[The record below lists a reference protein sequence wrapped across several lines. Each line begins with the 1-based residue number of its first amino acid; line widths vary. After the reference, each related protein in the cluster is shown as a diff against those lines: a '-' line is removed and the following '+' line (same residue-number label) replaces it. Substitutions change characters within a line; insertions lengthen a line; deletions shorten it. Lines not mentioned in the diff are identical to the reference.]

1 MFLFFKKYKIEIIIF
16 ALAILVRVFLLF
28 INLDVNNGNFE
39 ATIHGSDWYFEVSQ
53 NLHIGNGFSLDGA
66 SPSPIHV
73 PVYPYFLALSLFLFG
88 NYIFAVIMQII
99 IGAFI
104 PILAMR
110 ISSKIIDSRKISLFV
125 GFFLALELNFVL
137 FSFIFFTETIFIFL
151 FLLSMLAF
159 IRYLKYGQ
167 VKYLLIFTA
176 LLGVATLTKTV
187 VQFYPLFI
195 LPIMWWFMRK
205 HLSYKALITHS
216 IILIGLFV
224 IILSP
229 WMYRNYKEFKAPGM
243 TIMPSLNLYA
253 TLVPSV
259 LAVERRISF
268 NEARKQFIDDRN
280 IDLSK
285 LNFSTASEFNKEA
298 FGVLKA
304 YPMALAK
311 VSVINILTFFT
322 HDGMLTVLQNS
333 GFTPKESLSGPAI
346 TLLFDSPIVF
356 LKTVKT
362 YILTPFVLVLI
373 MRIFWILTTISF
385 FVAVALLII
394 RKKLTA
400 PIVFVLVT
408 VLYLTVTTPSNG
420 LTVNSRFRMPV
431 TPIILTLAAYPFIA
445 FRKNKYDKILITDSK
460 LYDKK

>member
-1 MFLFFKKYKIEIIIF
+1 MFLFLKKYKIEIIIF
-16 ALAILVRVFLLF
+16 VLAILIRIFLLS
-28 INLDVNNGNFE
+28 INLDANNGNFE
-39 ATIHGSDWYFEVSQ
+39 ATIYGSDWYFEVSQ
-53 NLHIGNGFSLDGA
+53 NMYAGNGFSINGI

-73 PVYPYFLALSLFLFG
+73 PIYPYFLALSLFLFG
-88 NYIFAVIMQII
+88 NYIFAVIAQII
-99 IGAFI
+99 IGALI
-104 PILAMR
+104 PILALR
-110 ISSKIIDSRKISLFV
+110 LSYKLIPSRKISLFV

-137 FSFIFFTETIFIFL
+137 FSFIFFTETLFIFL

-159 IRYLKYGQ
+159 IRYLKYCQ

-187 VQFYPLFI
+187 VQFYPLFV
-195 LPIMWWFMRK
+195 LPVMWYFLRK
-205 HLSYKALITHS
+205 HLSYKTLATHS
-216 IILIGLFV
+216 IILIGLFM

-229 WMYRNYKEFKAPGM
+229 WMYRNYKEFGTPGM
-243 TIMPSLNLYA
+243 TIMPSLNLYT
-253 TLVPSV
+253 TLAPSV
-259 LAVERRISF
+259 LAIEKGISF
-268 NEARKQFIDDRN
+268 NEAREQFIDDRN
-280 IDLSK
+280 IDVSK

-298 FGVLKA
+298 FGVLKM

-311 VSVINILTFFT
+311 VSAINIFTFFT

-346 TLLFDSPIVF
+346 TLLLDSPIDF

-362 YILTPFVLVLI
+362 YLFTPFILVLI

-385 FVAVALLII
+385 LVAVVLLII

-408 VLYLTVTTPSNG
+408 VLYFAVTTPSNG

-431 TPIILTLAAYPFIA
+431 VPIILTLAAYPFIV
-445 FRKNKYDKILITDSK
+445 FRRNRYDKILIASPEFD
-460 LYDKK
+460 DKK